1 MRTSSL
7 QTATASTTSAVLVS
21 PSPNRVA
28 LLFLA
33 PVGTDNVTVNTRPPS
48 AAGDGIVLQAGA
60 GAVQLTRDLHGDI
73 VGQAWY
79 ARASAGTI
87 LTSWVES
94 VGG

>member
-7 QTATASTTSAVLVS
+7 QSATAGTTPAVLVQ
-21 PSPNRVA
+21 PSPNRTA

-33 PVGTDNVTVNTRPPS
+33 PAGADSVTVNTRPPS
-48 AAGDGIVLQAGA
+48 AVGDGIVLQASA
-60 GAVQLTRDLHGDI
+60 GAVQLTRDIHGDI

-87 LTSWVES
+87 LTSWIET